1 MFRMP
6 RSARETAARAVV
18 ICAVVLGL
26 AASVAA
32 LWLDIRTLPLGNL
45 PLSAGWTGSLPGL
58 AMLLPGA
65 LLFWQLPW
73 HPIAS
78 IMVGFGLIWCVDG
91 TASAWVNYAVLI
103 WPDAPGA
110 VFAFWFFARFGA
122 VLLLPFQLLLLL
134 FPDGRLPTGP
144 WRKVGIASLALV
156 PIMPLATILAPTGTS
171 LAPAALQAANNPS
184 PDQPVDRLLRFDQP
198 LLTLPLPGPAWDLL
212 GLLAVPVMALGTIGC
227 LAVAVSRRIGADAE
241 RRSQLRWLVWV
252 GAIFILH
259 VGVIDQMLPPGL
271 LRDGTAVLTVG
282 LFSVAVVIA
291 VTRYRLYSIDRLLS
305 WTLVYGLILGGVV
318 LVDVALVA
326 LVGSVLD
333 ERTSAIVAVLIVTML
348 YAPLRERLFSLASR
362 LVNGRRD
369 DPYGVVSALATR
381 LEESAESERQLED
394 LAHAVAEAFASSYVR
409 VELHRPSGQR
419 LVASS
424 GTPRADTVTLPLE
437 YRGVSIGR
445 IEMEPGRR
453 PKLSDRDRRL
463 LDDIARQAAAAVL
476 ATETSEELQHIRARL
491 VTAREEER
499 SRLRRQLHDELGPLL
514 GGIKLR
520 LEAARNLGPD
530 RVDEARALL
539 GEAAAETSE
548 AVADIRRLVH
558 DLRPPALDDLGL
570 AGALAQLRERFGG
583 TGELAVEM
591 HFDLPGRLRP
601 AVEVAVYRIV
611 AEALQNVARHS
622 GAQHCWVTV
631 GPDWPDADRLAV
643 EVLDD
648 GVGIAPDAL
657 AGSGL
662 AGQRERALELGG
674 SWSVTER
681 TGGGTRVLAL
691 LPLGADV
698 RSQATYEPVPA

>member
-1 MFRMP
+1 MP
-6 RSARETAARAVV
+6 GETSARVV
-18 ICAVVLGL
+18 ALVALGLGL
-26 AASVAA
+26 AGCIAA
-32 LWLDIRTLPLGNL
+32 IALDVVIARLGET
-45 PLSAGWTGSLPGL
+45 PPMSAGWSGALPGL

-65 LLFWQLPW
+65 LLFWRLPW

-78 IMVGFGLIWCVDG
+78 VLLGFGMLWCIDG
-91 TASAWVNYAVLI
+91 TASAWVNYAALI
-103 WPDAPGA
+103 DPDAPLA
-110 VFAFWFFARFGA
+110 TFAFWFYARFGA

-134 FPDGRLPTGP
+134 FPDGRFPRRGP
-144 WRKVGIASLALV
+144 WRVVAIASLVAV
-156 PIMPLATILAPTGTS
+156 CMMPLAEILAPRGVGDGFGDPHAS
-171 LAPAALQAANNPS
+171 E
-184 PDQPVDRLLRFDQP
+184 VLRFDQP
-198 LLTLPLPGPAWDLL
+198 VFTLPLTPEIWGVI
-212 GLLAVPVMALGTIGC
+212 GVVVTPVVAAGTFGC
-227 LAVAVSRRIGADAE
+227 LAVALSRRIGASPE
-241 RRSQLRWLVWV
+241 QRSQLRWLLWAGV
-252 GAIFILH
+252 IFIL
-259 VGVIDQMLPPGL
+259 D
-271 LRDGTAVLTVG
+271 LTVG
-282 LFSVAVVIA
+282 FVVLPEGVVREIVGIFVIALFCVAVVIA

-409 VELHRPSGQR
+409 VELDRPSGQR
-419 LVASS
+419 IVAES
-424 GTPRADTVTLPLE
+424 GTPRAETITLPLE
-437 YRGVSIGR
+437 YRGASIGR

-453 PKLSDRDRRL
+453 PRLSERDRRL
-463 LDDIARQAAAAVL
+463 LDDVARQAAAAVL
-476 ATETSEELQHIRARL
+476 ATETSTELQRIRARL

-520 LEAARNLGPD
+520 LEAARNLGPE
-530 RVDEARALL
+530 RVDEARDLL
-539 GEAAAETSE
+539 SDAAAETSG

-570 AGALAQLRERFGG
+570 AGALAQLRERFEGAEDLEI
-583 TGELAVEM
+583 EL
-591 HFDLPGRLRP
+591 HFDVPVKLRP

-622 GAQHCWVTV
+622 GAKHCWVTV
-631 GPDWPDADRLAV
+631 GADWPDADRIAV

-648 GVGIAPDAL
+648 GAGIAPDAF
-657 AGSGL
+657 AGAGL
-662 AGQRERALELGG
+662 AAQRERALELGG

-681 TGGGTRVLAL
+681 AGGGTRVLAL
-691 LPLGADV
+691 LPLGAEIL
-698 RSQATYEPVPA
+698 SGATFEPVPA